1 MAIRASY
8 KVFKSSFDSWE
19 KMAHQVTEFLTT
31 LGPGKVIGV
40 SHSQENQHGVMIVW
54 YWDVDSTETVAE
66 SV

>member
-1 MAIRASY
+1 MAIRASH

-19 KMAHQVTEFLTT
+19 KMASQVTAFLAT

-40 SHSQENQHGVMIVW
+40 SHSQESQHGVMIVW
-54 YWDVDSTETVAE
+54 YWEVDGTETAAE

>member
-1 MAIRASY
+1 
-8 KVFKSSFDSWE
+8 
-19 KMAHQVTEFLTT
+19 MAHQVTEFLTT

-54 YWDVDSTETVAE
+54 YWDVDSTETAAE